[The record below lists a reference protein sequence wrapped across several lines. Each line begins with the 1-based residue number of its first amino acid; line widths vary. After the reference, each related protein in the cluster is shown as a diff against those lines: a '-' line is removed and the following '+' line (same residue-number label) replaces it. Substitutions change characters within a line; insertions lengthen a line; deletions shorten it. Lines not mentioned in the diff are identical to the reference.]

1 MSANIV
7 FNSILKNTVK
17 YIYNSFIDSLVL
29 LSKVLHFKNKSSFG
43 HCWHKVCFIF
53 ICKQKYNI
61 WYFVF
66 CMRIVCILKRWQA
79 YLQKWFLN
87 ACGYFWFI
95 TWWHVKKSSKK
106 TFSSF
111 VCSKKSKILY
121 ITIRANASPYKFKLL
136 FIFATKWIN
145 SFMDIKKWM
154 KSRIEIKVMKSKMN
168 VRVLIPY
175 KRLCNFSNLFF
186 SKINYIT
193 K

>member
-1 MSANIV
+1 MLKLLSLLKSCDFSAATAEKLRYWFSGIKIFYQLHDFARYYHFICRRYFKFLCSFISVNIV
-7 FNSILKNTVK
+7 YSSLLKITVK
-17 YIYNSFIDSLVL
+17 LLYTSFIDSSVL

-43 HCWHKVCFIF
+43 YCWHKVCFIF

-121 ITIRANASPYKFKLL
+121 TTIRANVSP
-136 FIFATKWIN
+136 
-145 SFMDIKKWM
+145 
-154 KSRIEIKVMKSKMN
+154 
-168 VRVLIPY
+168 
-175 KRLCNFSNLFF
+175 
-186 SKINYIT
+186 
-193 K
+193 